1 MHIFHMATHKEPP
14 LSRLI
19 HLNLRE
25 TPPVAVRGEGPYL
38 FDAAGKKYIDA
49 SGGPAVTCLGHGDP
63 EVVAAIREQAG
74 KVNYAF
80 DAFFTHEP
88 GETLA
93 HVLTDAA
100 PEPLKKV
107 FFVSGGSE
115 GVESALKFA
124 RQFHLERGELSRA
137 LFISRRQSYHGATLG
152 ALAVGGQ
159 TLRQEPF
166 APMLMDVARIAPC
179 YPYREQAVGESA
191 EDYGLRAADELE
203 AAILA
208 AGPENVA
215 AFIAET
221 VVGGALGAVAAAPG
235 YFRRIRDICDR
246 YGVLLILDEVLCGMG
261 RTGSLFAFEQE
272 GIVPDLCVV
281 AKGLGGGYQ
290 PIGAVLVSE
299 AIVKAVREGSGAFR
313 HLFTFQAHPVACAAA
328 LAVQKAIRE
337 RDLLS
342 NVRRQGERL
351 MAALND
357 RLGDHPHVGD
367 IRGRGLLMAVELV
380 SDRES
385 KEPFPSEAGLYAKI
399 RAQGMAHGIVC
410 YPGNGTVDGAR
421 GDHVL
426 LAPPYI
432 IEEIHVAEI
441 ADKMRATLDA
451 ALAQI

>member
-1 MHIFHMATHKEPP
+1 MSH
-14 LSRLI
+14 LI

-25 TPPVAVRGEGPYL
+25 TPPMAVRGEGPYL
-38 FDAAGKKYIDA
+38 FDSQGQRYIDA
-49 SGGPAVTCLGHGDP
+49 SGGPAVTCLGHGNP

-74 KVNYAF
+74 KITYAF
-80 DAFFTHEP
+80 DSFFTHEP
-88 GETLA
+88 AERLA
-93 HVLTDAA
+93 DQLTAAA
-100 PEPLKKV
+100 PDPLKRV

-124 RQFHLERGELSRA
+124 RQFHLENGQGSRS

-166 APMLMDVARIAPC
+166 APLLMDVAHIAPC
-179 YPYREQAVGESA
+179 YPYREQRPEESA
-191 EDYGLRAADELE
+191 EDYGLRVANELE
-203 AAILA
+203 AAILQ

-215 AFIAET
+215 AFVAET
-221 VVGGALGAVAAAPG
+221 VVGGALGAAPAVPG
-235 YFRRIRDICDR
+235 YFRRIREICTQ

-261 RTGSLFAFEQE
+261 RTGTRFAFEAE

-281 AKGLGGGYQ
+281 AKGLAGGYQ

-299 AIVKAVREGSGAFR
+299 QIVETVKRGSGAFR
-313 HLFTFQAHPVACAAA
+313 HLFTFQAHPIACAAA
-328 LAVQKAIRE
+328 LAVQKVIDD

-351 MAALND
+351 MASLKEA
-357 RLGDHPHVGD
+357 LGDHPHVGD
-367 IRGRGLLMAVELV
+367 IRGRGLLLGVELV
-380 SDRES
+380 ADRQT
-385 KEPFPSEAGLYAKI
+385 KAPFAPEKALYARI
-399 RAQGMAHGIVC
+399 RTQGMAHGIAC
-410 YPGNGTVDGAR
+410 YPGGGSVDGAR

-432 IEEIHVAEI
+432 IDDTHVAEI
-441 ADKMRATLDA
+441 TTRLKDTLEA
-451 ALAQI
+451 AIAEVA

>member
-1 MHIFHMATHKEPP
+1 M
-14 LSRLI
+14 SRLI
-19 HLNLRE
+19 HLNLE
-25 TPPVAVRGEGPYL
+25 QTPPVAVRGEGPYL
-38 FDAAGKKYIDA
+38 FDDSGRRYIDA

-63 EVVAAIREQAG
+63 EVVAAIRKQAG
-74 KVNYAF
+74 KVTYAF

-88 GETLA
+88 AESLA
-93 HVLTDAA
+93 RVLTDAA
-100 PEPLKKV
+100 PEPLKRV

-124 RQFHLERGELSRA
+124 RQYHLERGEPSRSR
-137 LFISRRQSYHGATLG
+137 FISRRQSYHGATLG

-159 TLRQEPF
+159 VLRQEPF
-166 APMLMDVARIAPC
+166 APMLMDVDHIAPC
-179 YPYREQAVGESA
+179 YPYREQSPDESA
-191 EDYGLRAADELE
+191 EDYGLRTANELE
-203 AAILA
+203 AAILS

-235 YFRRIRDICDR
+235 YFRRIREICDR

-261 RTGSLFAFEQE
+261 RTGTLFAFEQE

-281 AKGLGGGYQ
+281 AKGLGAGYQ

-299 AIVKAVREGSGAFR
+299 AIVETVRQGSGAFM
-313 HLFTFQAHPVACAAA
+313 HLFTFSAHPIACAAS

-337 RDLLS
+337 RHLLD

-351 MAALND
+351 RSALED
-357 RLGDHPHVGD
+357 ALGDHPHVGD
-367 IRGRGLLMAVELV
+367 IRGRGLLLAIELV
-380 SDRES
+380 ADRET
-385 KEPFPSEAGLYAKI
+385 KEPFPPASALHAKI
-399 RAQGMAHGIVC
+399 RAQGMVHGMVC
-410 YPGNGTVDGAR
+410 YPGNGSVDGAR

-432 IEEIHVAEI
+432 IDETHVMEI
-441 ADKMRATLDA
+441 AEKMRATLDA
-451 ALAQI
+451 ALAEVNGTVGGS